1 MIFRLDFKKQHP
13 TVCCYR
19 KTVLSNKAKMWKKWK
34 VYYGNFK
41 QKKAKE
47 AILILDEVDFSKK
60 KKKYLG

>member
-1 MIFRLDFKKQHP
+1 
-13 TVCCYR
+13 
-19 KTVLSNKAKMWKKWK
+19 MWKKWK

-60 KKKYLG
+60 KNTLDKVVTL